1 MRASPLT
8 LTVIV
13 AAALTLGGLAGCG
26 SDHTVSAT
34 PDSIGAATMLADGT
48 IHLMLRAE
56 GPGGAVGDAMFI
68 LRPGMQNYE
77 ATILHVGGLSPG
89 ESKSVPPWPAE
100 GQGEPAKVDR

>member
-13 AAALTLGGLAGCG
+13 VAALTVGVLSGCG
-26 SDHTVSAT
+26 SDHTVSET
-34 PDSIGAATMLADGT
+34 PASIGQATMLADGT

-77 ATILHVGGLSPG
+77 ATVVHVGGLRPG

-100 GQGEPAKVDR
+100 GQGEPAKVVR